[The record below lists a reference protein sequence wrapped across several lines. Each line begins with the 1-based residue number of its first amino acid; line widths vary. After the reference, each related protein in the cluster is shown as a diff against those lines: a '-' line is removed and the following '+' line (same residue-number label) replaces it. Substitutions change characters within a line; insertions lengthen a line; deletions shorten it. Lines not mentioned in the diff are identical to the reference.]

1 MSLSINSKDEIIM
14 RLVHY
19 FVTEEDYQPIIV
31 NGVKNE
37 IWLENLDAPYR
48 IVRINSNYIHNIDQ
62 LKIDNYKV
70 KNVSK
75 QIKKKTFSFKLKTL
89 NILLDLN
96 QDINIPKDKNID
108 TFKITS
114 LKDVRKDKGLASLYP
129 KLKTFTV
136 KNDSSLDFI
145 IKITN
150 DINRKTEK
158 ANKSYEELFKPKK
171 IVIVKALIVIN
182 IIMYIIT
189 MLNQDLFNALLLNP
203 DLVLKGE
210 YWRLITAAFLHG
222 NIIHLLVNMYSLN
235 IIGTQIE
242 NFLGRFKF
250 LIIYFGSTFT
260 ASLMSAL
267 ITRGLSVGASG
278 AIFGLLGSL
287 LYFGWHYRLYF
298 GTALRSQIIPVI
310 MLNLLIGFSMSNIDN
325 AAHIGGLIGGVFIST
340 AVGINEKTD
349 KASKINGLIT
359 SIIYIGFLLYL
370 LFINK

>member
-145 IKITN
+145 INITN

-210 YWRLITAAFLHG
+210 YWRLITASFLHG

>member
-145 IKITN
+145 INITN

-250 LIIYFGSTFT
+250 LIIYFGSAFT

>member
-1 MSLSINSKDEIIM
+1 MRHIN
-14 RLVHY
+14 
-19 FVTEEDYQPIIV
+19 
-31 NGVKNE
+31 
-37 IWLENLDAPYR
+37 
-48 IVRINSNYIHNIDQ
+48 VRINSNYIHNIDQ

-145 IKITN
+145 INITN

>member
-145 IKITN
+145 INITN

-222 NIIHLLVNMYSLN
+222 NLIHLLVNMYSLN